1 MSFAISFIPDNTYNV
16 VSQINAQSF
25 EVAPPWRP
33 NSDTIV
39 ASGYPNP
46 VAAVN
51 TGGSMLFPGTSGSY
65 LSVPNDIDFRFRTG
79 QFTIEWFQYMTSQTA
94 NPRVFTIGSWNT
106 ATIGLSIE
114 NISGGRVYFWV
125 NGSAALTYL
134 ITSHL
139 NTWVHMAVTRDAS
152 NIIRIFQNGVVKSTG
167 TISADF
173 NNTTNVLAI
182 GNETNPGSPF
192 PGYIT
197 NFHWVKGTALYT
209 GAFTPPTLPITPVAD
224 TKLLLKATTLA
235 TLLTD
240 SSGLGK
246 TVTNIGGGIAWN
258 SLKPF

>member
-1 MSFAISFIPDNTYNV
+1 MSFAVSFVPDNTYNV
-16 VSQINAQSF
+16 VSEINAQPF

-33 NSDTIV
+33 NPDIIV

-46 VAAVN
+46 SLAFEK
-51 TGGSMLFPGTSGSY
+51 GGSMLFPGTSGSY

-106 ATIGLSIE
+106 ATIGVSIE
-114 NISGGRVYFWV
+114 NNSGGRLYFWV
-125 NGSAALTYL
+125 NGNVELTYV
-134 ITSHL
+134 ITSYL
-139 NTWVHMAVTRDAS
+139 NTWVHMAITRDAS
-152 NIIRIFQNGVVKSTG
+152 NIIRIFQNGVVRVTSSANT
-167 TISADF
+167 ADF
-173 NNTTNVLAI
+173 NNLSAVLAI
-182 GNETNPGSPF
+182 GNETNPGSQF

-209 GAFTPPTLPITPVAD
+209 AAFTRPSQPITPVAN
-224 TKLLLKATTLA
+224 TKLLLLATTLG

-246 TVTNIGGGIAWN
+246 TVTNIGGIAWN
-258 SLKPF
+258 SLNPF

>member
-46 VAAVN
+46 VAAVEK
-51 TGGSMLFPGTSGSY
+51 GGSMLFPGTSGSY

-125 NGSAALTYL
+125 NGSAGLTYL

-139 NTWVHMAVTRDAS
+139 NTWVHMV
-152 NIIRIFQNGVVKSTG
+152 FVVYVIVILYLIVLSMRSQGSDGSCRARSCSDSTVRSW
-167 TISADF
+167 T
-173 NNTTNVLAI
+173 
-182 GNETNPGSPF
+182 
-192 PGYIT
+192 
-197 NFHWVKGTALYT
+197 
-209 GAFTPPTLPITPVAD
+209 
-224 TKLLLKATTLA
+224 
-235 TLLTD
+235 
-240 SSGLGK
+240 SG
-246 TVTNIGGGIAWN
+246 
-258 SLKPF
+258 